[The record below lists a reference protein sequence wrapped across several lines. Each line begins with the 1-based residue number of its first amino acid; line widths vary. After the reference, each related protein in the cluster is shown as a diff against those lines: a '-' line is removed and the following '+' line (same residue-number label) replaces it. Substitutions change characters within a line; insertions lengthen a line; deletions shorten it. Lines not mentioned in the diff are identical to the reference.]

1 MKFNPPLP
9 PFRKRGLGG
18 FESSKRV
25 FSCIVSTGETSFMV
39 STLNLDNFE
48 VVYKDV
54 ILVLKGMFLDV
65 EEGRSSRSLAV
76 TEQERRRRR
85 RRSFGF

>member
-1 MKFNPPLP
+1 
-9 PFRKRGLGG
+9 
-18 FESSKRV
+18 
-25 FSCIVSTGETSFMV
+25 MV
-39 STLNLDNFE
+39 STLKLDNFE

-54 ILVLKGMFLDV
+54 ILVLKGIFLDV

-76 TEQERRRRR
+76 TEPERRRRR